1 MRTSLL
7 LLGMLALSACS
18 AFEGSD
24 DEPVIEGDRLSVLES
39 STTLKP
45 DETTEGEKV
54 KIPAFSENKDWPQI
68 GGGLVN
74 NQGNFAIR
82 STEVSE
88 STRVGDGNSWNS
100 SLVAEPI
107 VAEGKVF
114 AMDGAGYISAHQLSD
129 IDEGIWLSDALAEED
144 ERDMIGGGL
153 AYAEGIVYATSGFG
167 RIVALDAKKGTKL
180 WQVSQGVPIRAA
192 PRVVNGW
199 LLAITVD
206 NQTLAINA
214 VSGKIV
220 WSHRGISETAGF
232 LASIAP
238 AVEGEMLI
246 VPYSSGELIALDIA
260 TGNQRWMDMLASTK
274 KTNALSRFNGITAL
288 PIVHDGVVFSLHASG
303 LLVAHLAENGAIL
316 WEREMDAHHAPW
328 VIGDYM
334 VLITRGDQLVF
345 LRHRD
350 GQIVWVEPLLREDED
365 EKWMEPIVA
374 GNHIMVMGSEGNAWV
389 HSPATGKAT
398 LAFDVPDDVAVPPV
412 IADGTIL
419 LFTRDATLHALY

>member
-129 IDEGIWLSDALAEED
+129 IDEGIWLSDALVEED